1 MPMTAQL
8 IKFAAPPLG
17 ESVSMLTVGLGHRPS
32 SEIVRSRI
40 HTPLPILPFRVP
52 SLIRPPQNFRPGAYL
67 PGFRPSSRLHRQR
80 LLTAA
85 STQLLL
91 SSVLRFSQPLDGLLR
106 YQLSGLVSSRCHVQ
120 GFASRSR
127 RSLFTRRPSLVRKTD
142 LHAGSST
149 FAHRFAPAATSAL
162 ASFEASFRVKQ
173 RSRRCAV

>member
-8 IKFAAPPLG
+8 IGFAAPPLG
-17 ESVSMLTVGLGHRPS
+17 ESVSILTVGLGHRPS

-91 SSVLRFSQPLDGLLR
+91 RSVLRFSQPLDGLLR

-120 GFASRSR
+120 GFLPVQGVLSSHGDLPSSGRLTSMLVRVPSLTGLHRLPRQHLPASRL
-127 RSLFTRRPSLVRKTD
+127 RSV
-142 LHAGSST
+142 
-149 FAHRFAPAATSAL
+149 
-162 ASFEASFRVKQ
+162 
-173 RSRRCAV
+173 